1 MKILFTQEAWKDFEW
16 FLDKDKRLAKRIRQL
31 RQEKNWSQAQ
41 LGAKRGIH
49 QKQVSAYE
57 RGRNVPSTEVLMR
70 IADIF
75 DVSLDYLASEV
86 HGKPAKVNIRDK
98 ELLRRL
104 EDLDKLD
111 DKDKGTI
118 IEILDTFIMK
128 NKFQSLAVQKGM

>member
-1 MKILFTQEAWKDFEW
+1 MAI
-16 FLDKDKRLAKRIRQL
+16 KDKIKQL

-41 LGAKRGIH
+41 LGMKMGIH

-57 RGRNVPSTEVLMR
+57 RGRNIPSTEVLMK

-75 DVSLDYLASEV
+75 DVSLDYMASEAQ
-86 HGKPAKVNIRDK
+86 GKPAKVNIKDK

-104 EDLDKLD
+104 EDIDKLS

-118 IEILDTFIMK
+118 LEVLDTFIMK
-128 NKFQSLAVQKGM
+128 NRFQSLAVQKEL